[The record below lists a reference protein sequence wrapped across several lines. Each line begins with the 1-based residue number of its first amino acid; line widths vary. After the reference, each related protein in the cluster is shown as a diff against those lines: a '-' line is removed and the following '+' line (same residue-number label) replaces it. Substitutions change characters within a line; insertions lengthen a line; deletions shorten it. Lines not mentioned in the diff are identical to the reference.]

1 MGSGIDGAQEMQIH
15 RLSAAKVRNAKP
27 GLHADGGGLY
37 LQVTCGK
44 DRVSRSWLFRYSLP
58 EIIISASGKP
68 HRRTRDAGLGPTA
81 TVSLSEAR
89 EPSRQRARSEA
100 RRALAELAR
109 KLRHAGAR
117 PVAGQ
122 GYRSR
127 ADHQDTGTDLD
138 GKTRNGEPH
147 TRPGRGDPRLGGG
160 VRLSRHRQPS

>member
-89 EPSRQRARSEA
+89 ELARQYRQLRLQGIDPIEQRRAQRAAAALDAARSMTFDE
-100 RRALAELAR
+100 
-109 KLRHAGAR
+109 
-117 PVAGQ
+117 
-122 GYRSR
+122 
-127 ADHQDTGTDLD
+127 
-138 GKTRNGEPH
+138 
-147 TRPGRGDPRLGGG
+147 
-160 VRLSRHRQPS
+160 